1 MCMRVHTCVYVCV
14 LVYVQVCRSVKN
26 LKQALAITIFSIQTG
41 ELVPG

>member
-1 MCMRVHTCVYVCV
+1 MRVHTCVYVCV
-14 LVYVQVCRSVKN
+14 LVYVQVCMSVKN